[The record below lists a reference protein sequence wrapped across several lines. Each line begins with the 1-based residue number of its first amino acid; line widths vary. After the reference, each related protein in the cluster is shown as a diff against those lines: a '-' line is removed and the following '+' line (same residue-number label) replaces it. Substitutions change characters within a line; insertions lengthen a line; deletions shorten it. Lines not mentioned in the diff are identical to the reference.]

1 MSNEKTMTEKESLEL
16 ITTMIQKA
24 KGSHFHENGTSA
36 ILWGSVVGFCGIFSF
51 LQYYFNF
58 NVGINVWTLAFVA
71 IIPQVY
77 LTIQEKKK
85 QVVKTE
91 GGMALDAVWTVYG
104 ISLFALVIY
113 MNVVPSTSIKLLAED
128 GIELLKKN
136 TATGE
141 ISAFKIFIPSVS
153 SLLMIIYAF
162 PTLVTGLSRKFK
174 PMIYGAI
181 ACYLFFIVSLF
192 TSSTIDVL
200 LNGLAGIGNWLIP
213 GLILRDRY
221 NKARQAQ
228 HV

>member
-1 MSNEKTMTEKESLEL
+1 MSNEKQLTEKESLEL

-51 LQYYFNF
+51 LQYYFEF
-58 NVGINVWTLAFVA
+58 NIGIDVWTLAFVA

-85 QVVKTE
+85 QVVKTD
-91 GGMALDAVWTVYG
+91 GGMALDAVWTVYA
-104 ISLFALVIY
+104 ISLFALVAY
-113 MNVVPSTSIKLLAED
+113 MNIIPSASTRLLAED

-141 ISAFKIFIPSVS
+141 ITSFKLFVPSVS

-162 PTLVTGLSRKFK
+162 PTLVTGLSRNFK
-174 PMIYGAI
+174 PMTYGAI
-181 ACYLFFIVSLF
+181 ACYLFFIISLF
-192 TSSTIDVL
+192 TSSTFDVL